1 MMEKSVHLQRMATR
15 SRAAQVYAL
24 LGDRRRAMANL
35 RQALLEGAGWLP
47 LQHDRPA
54 ADSLKRYPTAEALL
68 RDASLV
74 PR

>member
-1 MMEKSVHLQRMATR
+1 
-15 SRAAQVYAL
+15 
-24 LGDRRRAMANL
+24 MANL